1 MLSGAS
7 VRPTMVCR
15 VRTARASATSWYVVS
30 YLILTGEQ
38 ENDFVGMLPGASAP
52 LQLRF
57 VGDR

>member
-1 MLSGAS
+1 
-7 VRPTMVCR
+7 MVCR

-38 ENDFVGMLPGASAP
+38 ENDFVGMFPGASAP